1 MSGALTIPPKVVVFS
16 ANTHR
21 PSKARLLASAIVEEV
36 TAITPLDVRFFDLAD
51 AGPGVGAFT
60 RSELPSQALE
70 IVEAIES
77 ADALIISVPV
87 HKGSYPGL
95 FKHLIDFVDLTTLIN
110 KPVLL
115 AAKGGG
121 SRHALIIEHQLRPL
135 FGFFLAMTIP
145 TAVYASDAEFK
156 DGVIVDPVL
165 KERIRIAASQF
176 SVLLRT
182 YERHFLAEAV

>member
-1 MSGALTIPPKVVVFS
+1 MSGALTLPLNVVVFS
-16 ANTHR
+16 ANTQR
-21 PSKARLLASAIVEEV
+21 PSKARLLASAILEEV
-36 TAITPLDVRFFDLAD
+36 TAITALEVRFFDLAD
-51 AGPGVGAFT
+51 AGQGVGAFT
-60 RSELPSQALE
+60 RAELPPQALE
-70 IVEAIES
+70 IVEAIEK

-121 SRHALIIEHQLRPL
+121 SRHALVIEHQLRPL
-135 FGFFLAMTIP
+135 FGFFLAMTVP

-156 DGVIVDPVL
+156 DGAIADPVL
-165 KERIRIAASQF
+165 KERIRIAALQF
-176 SVLLRT
+176 SALLKT
-182 YERHFLAEAV
+182 YERHFGTEAV

>member
-21 PSKARLLASAIVEEV
+21 PSKARLLATAIVDEII
-36 TAITPLDVRFFDLAD
+36 ANTPLDVRFFDLAD

-60 RSELPSQALE
+60 RAELPRQALE
-70 IVEAIES
+70 IVESIEK
-77 ADALIISVPV
+77 ADALIVCIPV

-121 SRHALIIEHQLRPL
+121 SRHALVIEHQLRPL
-135 FGFFLAMTIP
+135 FGFFLSMTVP
-145 TAVYASDAEFK
+145 TAVYASEEDFK
-156 DGVIVDPVL
+156 DHAIVDPVL

-176 SVLLRT
+176 SVLLKA
-182 YERHFLAEAV
+182 YERHFLTQVA

>member
-21 PSKARLLASAIVEEV
+21 PSKARFLATAIVEEV
-36 TAITPLDVRFFDLAD
+36 TVITPLDVRFFDLAD

-60 RSELPSQALE
+60 RAELPPQALE

-77 ADALIISVPV
+77 ADALIVSAPV

-121 SRHALIIEHQLRPL
+121 TRHALVIEHQLRPL
-135 FGFFLAMTIP
+135 FGFFLAMTVP
-145 TAVYASDAEFK
+145 TAVYASDADFS
-156 DGVIVDPVL
+156 DHVIVDPVL

-176 SVLLRT
+176 AVLLKT
-182 YERHFLAEAV
+182 YERHFVTAAV